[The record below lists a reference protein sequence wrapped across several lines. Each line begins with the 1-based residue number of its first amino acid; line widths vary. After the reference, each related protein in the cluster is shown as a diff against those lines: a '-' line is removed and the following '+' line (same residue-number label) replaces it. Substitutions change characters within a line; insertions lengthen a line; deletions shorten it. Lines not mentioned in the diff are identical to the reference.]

1 MACVDR
7 DAGRIV
13 DGCKASPNLELPVG
27 RSTRLYLSAREVIHS
42 FWVPEF
48 RQKQDA
54 VPGITTEITIT
65 PTKTGN
71 YRLIC
76 TELCGLGHALMRT
89 RAIVLTAPDFE
100 RWLSSRTT
108 PGGMS

>member
-1 MACVDR
+1 MAAR
-7 DAGRIV
+7 LRRTS
-13 DGCKASPNLELPVG
+13 AS
-27 RSTRLYLSAREVIHS
+27 RSIAATRLYLSARDVIHS

-54 VPGITTEITIT
+54 VPGITTQITIT
-65 PTKTGN
+65 PTKTGS

-89 RAIVLTAPDFE
+89 RAIVTSAGRL
-100 RWLSSRTT
+100 
-108 PGGMS
+108 